1 MNEQSLTEGARR
13 AVERAVDA
21 ATEWR
26 HTNVRPAHLLWSLL
40 EEESIACESLGRA
53 GVTLQIVLAADI
65 WSGAHPPVDDD
76 STDDD
81 ETLDALT
88 RDVSAA
94 LNLSI
99 VVADPIKTESFQQVQ
114 FHARWAARA
123 DDSEIGTEHLLAG
136 LVAVESPVST
146 MLRRHGLVSETPA
159 TASADEPDLAEPM
172 PVTFEIDF
180 GVDTDSDRTAACRI
194 IDAAANRARE
204 GLRVVEDYVRFALD
218 DAHLS
223 RLLKLTRHQ
232 LSSITQIL
240 DSQGLL
246 ASRDTRSDVGTEIH
260 TQSEMTRATPLDVAQ
275 ASLKRA
281 QEAARTL
288 EEFSK
293 VVTGTVPP
301 GEVSVPERFGR
312 LRYDLYSLEKAILT
326 TAVSNQRLAACSL
339 YLLLTAELCPGGL
352 DNVLNEAT
360 GHGVRI
366 VQLREKSLADRE
378 LLIQGRRM
386 RELTSQTDTLLIMN
400 DRPDLAVLCGADG
413 VHVGQDE
420 LSVRDVRRIV
430 GPERLIGVSTH
441 SIKQA
446 RQAVLDGADYLGVG
460 PVFSSKTKSF
470 DKFAGLDFVRQV
482 ADEITLPWFAIGGI
496 SSENLADVQAA
507 GARRI
512 AVSAAICGA
521 ESPGSAAA
529 DMAAQLSNG

>member
-21 ATEWR
+21 ATEWM
-26 HTNVRPAHLLWSLL
+26 HTIVRPAHLLWSLL
-40 EEESIACESLGRA
+40 EEESIACESLERA
-53 GVTLQIVLAADI
+53 GVTLQMVLAADI
-65 WSGAHPPVDDD
+65 WSGAHPPVGDE
-76 STDDD
+76 SIDDD

-94 LNLSI
+94 LSI
-99 VVADPIKTESFQQVQ
+99 VVADPIETESFQQVQ
-114 FHARWAARA
+114 FHARWEART
-123 DDSEIGTEHLLAG
+123 DDSEVGTEHLLAG

-146 MLRRHGLVSETPA
+146 MLQRYGLASETLA
-159 TASADEPDLAEPM
+159 TASADEAELAEPM

-180 GVDTDSDRTAACRI
+180 GADTDSDQTAACRI

-204 GLRVVEDYVRFALD
+204 GLRVVEDYVRFTLD

-232 LSSITQIL
+232 LSAITQIL
-240 DSQGLL
+240 DSQGLI
-246 ASRDTRSDVGTEIH
+246 ASRDTEADVGTELH

-326 TAVSNQRLAACSL
+326 TAGSNERLEHCSL
-339 YLLLTAELCPGGL
+339 YLLLTADLCPDGL
-352 DNVLNEAT
+352 ENVLGEAT
-360 GHGVRI
+360 SHGVRI
-366 VQLREKSLADRE
+366 VQLREKSLADQE
-378 LLIQGRRM
+378 LLVQARRI

-430 GPERLIGVSTH
+430 GPERLIGASTH

-470 DKFAGLDFVRQV
+470 DEFAGLEYVRQV

-507 GARRI
+507 GARRV

-521 ESPGSAAA
+521 ASPGAVAA
-529 DMAAQLSNG
+529 DMAEQLANG